1 MLEYL
6 AARGSA
12 LQMIPPK
19 KLDYEVFSDRGIGD
33 ESQPQNP
40 SNFSF
45 FWRFH
50 FFVCLSYAPDLLPLR
65 CLCDLAGLDLEA
77 TFSEES
83 GLFPATLSPLIK
95 TPLLRDI

>member
-19 KLDYEVFSDRGIGD
+19 KLDYEVFPIVESAMSRSHKILQTSAFFGD
-33 ESQPQNP
+33 ST
-40 SNFSF
+40 
-45 FWRFH
+45 
-50 FFVCLSYAPDLLPLR
+50 FFVCLSNAPDLLPLR
-65 CLCDLAGLDLEA
+65 FLCDLSGLDLEA
-77 TFSEES
+77 TFCEES
-83 GLFPATLSPLIK
+83 VLFPATVSPLIK